1 MSIFSRRS
9 GLAFVVVALCCG
21 GPAAYAQ
28 SAAMNYWIPGWLG
41 FGGALGAAQG
51 SNTDGSLARFDG
63 SAVGGSRYNF
73 PSGWFVGSERNSFGL
88 NMSGINQTSAFGS
101 LTSEGV
107 QFGYNFKN
115 SPLSIRAGFDSL
127 KYDPGIGNVFA
138 PFDSASSTTAG
149 YGAHAGFEYKP
160 TSSLSLSLDLGYAQQ
175 NGRLDTDTKAPSLST
190 TSQFDLVGGRR

>member
-1 MSIFSRRS
+1 
-9 GLAFVVVALCCG
+9 V
-21 GPAAYAQ
+21 
-28 SAAMNYWIPGWLG
+28 NYWIPGWLG
-41 FGGALGAAQG
+41 FGGALSAGQG
-51 SNTDGSLARFDG
+51 SNTDGNLAGFDG
-63 SAVGGSRYNF
+63 NAAGGSRTNF

-101 LTSEGV
+101 LYSEGA

-115 SPLSIRAGFDSL
+115 SPVSIHAGFDAL
-127 KYDPGIGNVFA
+127 KYDAGIGGNVFA

-160 TSSLSLSLDLGYAQQ
+160 TSNLSLSLDLGYAQQ
-175 NGRLDTDTKAPSLST
+175 NGRIDTDTKSPSLST